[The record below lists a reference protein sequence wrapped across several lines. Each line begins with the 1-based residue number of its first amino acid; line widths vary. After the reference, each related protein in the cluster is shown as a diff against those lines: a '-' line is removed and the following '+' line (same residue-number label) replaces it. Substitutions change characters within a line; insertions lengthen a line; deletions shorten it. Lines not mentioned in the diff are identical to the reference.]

1 MLKFKE
7 KKNAAGAA
15 VEVEEE
21 GDDTL
26 RASTWK
32 HLCRSL
38 SRNPA
43 AMAGII
49 AICAILIASFLQPIF
64 GQDYAAVNIRLRCA
78 LPSREHLFGC
88 DDLGR
93 DILARVLYG
102 ARYTLFMGVAAVALA
117 AISGIFL
124 GAIAGYFGGTAD
136 TIIMRVLDVLQAFPQ
151 MLLALVVA
159 SVLGTGI
166 LNTILALGITT
177 IPSFARMMRAN
188 ILTIRSNEYIEA
200 AVSIN
205 CRTPRIILKH
215 ALPNAI
221 SPIIVQ
227 ISMSVAN
234 QGLHVSS
241 LSFVGLGIQAPLP
254 EWGSM
259 LATARG
265 FIRDYPHMMLFP
277 GLFIMITVLSFNLIG
292 DGVRDALDPKM
303 QD

>member
-7 KKNAAGAA
+7 KKKAEGQPDQTI
-15 VEVEEE
+15 EEE
-21 GDDTL
+21 L
-26 RASTWK
+26 RANSFKYFVRTI
-32 HLCRSL
+32 
-38 SRNPA
+38 SRNPG
-43 AMAGII
+43 AMIGII
-49 AICAILIASFLQPIF
+49 AIVAIFAASFLQPMF
-64 GQDYAAVNIRLRCA
+64 GQDYAAVNIKLRYA
-78 LPSREHLFGC
+78 TPSAEHLFGC

-102 ARYTLFMGVAAVALA
+102 ARYTLFMGIAAVAFA
-117 AISGIFL
+117 ASVGITL

-136 TIIMRVLDVLQAFPQ
+136 TIIMRFLDVLQAFPQ
-151 MLLALVVA
+151 MLLAIVVA
-159 SVLGTGI
+159 SVLGSGI

-234 QGLHVSS
+234 QGLHVSA
-241 LSFVGLGIQAPLP
+241 LSFIGLGIQPPTP
-254 EWGSM
+254 EWGAM
-259 LATARG
+259 LASART
-265 FIRDYPHMMLFP
+265 FIRDYPHMMFFP

-303 QD
+303 KD